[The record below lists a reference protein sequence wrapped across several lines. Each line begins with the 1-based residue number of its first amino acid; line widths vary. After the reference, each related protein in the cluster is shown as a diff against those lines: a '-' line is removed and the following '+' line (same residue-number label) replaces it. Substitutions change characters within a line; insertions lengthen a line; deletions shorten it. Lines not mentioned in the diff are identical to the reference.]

1 MTDYTLLNNESVLRN
16 ERLFF
21 QWLSV
26 IPEPRE
32 QMSWFE
38 AGAPMFGL
46 FRA

>member
-1 MTDYTLLNNESVLRN
+1 MTDYTLLNNESMLKD

-26 IPEPRE
+26 IRGPRE
-32 QMSWFE
+32 QTSWFE